1 MNEILYSS
9 ASEEWETPYN
19 FYSKLWVFFQ
29 FDLDACA
36 TATNRKTYKF
46 YSKEDDALSIPEWD
60 SKTCVWCNPP
70 YGRKIVEWVKKCDE
84 QHRVYNR
91 SVVML
96 IPARTDTKY
105 FHDYIYGKY
114 PVLFV
119 RGRLHFNGS
128 KHAAPFPS
136 MLVFMVNEMFLQ
148 KMRGGVLSKNINGGE
163 NK

>member
-1 MNEILYSS
+1 MKDVLYSS
-9 ASEEWETPYN
+9 ASEEWETPHDL
-19 FYSKLWVFFQ
+19 FRKLWAFFQ

-36 TATNRKTYKF
+36 TASNRKVYRY

-60 SKTCVWCNPP
+60 SRTCVWCNPP
-70 YGRKIVEWVKKCDE
+70 YGRKLIEWVKKCDE
-84 QHRVYNR
+84 EHRHGR

-96 IPARTDTKY
+96 IPARTDTRY

-114 PVLFV
+114 PVLFI
-119 RGRLHFNGS
+119 RGRLHFNNS

-148 KMRGGVLSKNINGGE
+148 KMRKGLLNAKINGGVRQ
-163 NK
+163 